1 MSAFKQISK
10 LGLASLATIS
20 LAATGAAAAQ
30 ATSTQSPSASPSA
43 GTESVTVDLVGIND
57 FHGRI
62 SADRSSAGAAVLA
75 GAVDEL
81 RAENENTLFV
91 SAGDNIGAS
100 TFASASQDDE
110 PTIAALGA
118 GGLDVSAVGNHEFDK
133 GFADLSGRVIDSYA
147 AASDDNGADF
157 ALGANVYEKG
167 TKTPALQEYA
177 IREVSGVSVGFIG
190 TVTEDMP
197 SLVSPAGIADLDFGS
212 ELEAAN
218 RVAAQLSDGEEA
230 NGEAD
235 VVVLLTHNGSASDQ
249 CADIAAEDSTYGT
262 LIRDASDEIDAIF
275 SGHTHQSYDCD
286 IADRPVIQSH
296 QYGTTLG
303 KVSLQV
309 NPETGEVTEAATER
323 ISLATEGADGEWA
336 ANFEAN
342 AQVAEIVSA
351 AEAEAEVV
359 GSVKI
364 GAISEDILRGG
375 EEPGSD
381 RGVESTL
388 GNTVADIHLWATS
401 NEDFAGEPAE
411 IAFMNPGGLRA
422 DLLYGEDGTVSYKAA
437 AEVQPFANTLITF
450 NLTGAQIRE
459 ALEQQWQP
467 AGSERTKLHLGISEG
482 LSYTYVE
489 EAAQGEHIKDIT
501 FKGEPLDEEA
511 TFRVAANAFLA
522 TGGDNFIAFADGTDH
537 ADSGQIDL
545 DATVNYFKA
554 HDVVEP
560 APLGRAV
567 LLEEEEPTQ
576 SPVPSDD
583 PTEDPTEPTASP
595 EPSEDA
601 TDEPTGEPTS
611 SPEPTG
617 DASESPDAS
626 DEPKKDSPDQNT
638 DDLADTGFNAS
649 WIGIIAG
656 VVVLA
661 GIALILVRRFG
672 NKAGR

>member
-1 MSAFKQISK
+1 MSAFRQISK

-20 LAATGAAAAQ
+20 LAAGGAAAAQ
-30 ATSTQSPSASPSA
+30 ATSTQSPSSSA
-43 GTESVTVDLVGIND
+43 AANAAAVTVDLVGIND

-133 GFADLSGRVIDSYA
+133 GFADLAGRVIDSYA
-147 AASDDNGADF
+147 DSTGENGADF

-218 RVAAQLSDGEEA
+218 RVAAQLSDGDEA

-235 VVVLLTHNGSASDQ
+235 VVVLLTHNGSAGDQ
-249 CADIAAEDSTYGT
+249 CADIAAEDSTYGK
-262 LIRDASDEIDAIF
+262 LIREASDEIDAIF
-275 SGHTHQSYDCD
+275 SGHTHQSYDCE

-309 NPETGEVTEAATER
+309 DPETGEVTEADTER
-323 ISLATEGADGEWA
+323 IALATEGADGEWA
-336 ANFEAN
+336 GNFEAN
-342 AQVAEIVSA
+342 AQVAEIVSN

-401 NEDFAGEPAE
+401 NDDFAGEPAE

-422 DLLYGEDGTVSYKAA
+422 DLLYGEDGTVSYKDA

-467 AGSERTKLHLGISEG
+467 AGSERSKLHLGISEG

-501 FKGEPLDEEA
+501 FNGEPLDEEA
-511 TFRVAANAFLA
+511 TFRVAFLA

>member
-1 MSAFKQISK
+1 
-10 LGLASLATIS
+10 
-20 LAATGAAAAQ
+20 
-30 ATSTQSPSASPSA
+30 
-43 GTESVTVDLVGIND
+43 
-57 FHGRI
+57 
-62 SADRSSAGAAVLA
+62 
-75 GAVDEL
+75 
-81 RAENENTLFV
+81 
-91 SAGDNIGAS
+91 
-100 TFASASQDDE
+100 
-110 PTIAALGA
+110 
-118 GGLDVSAVGNHEFDK
+118 
-133 GFADLSGRVIDSYA
+133 
-147 AASDDNGADF
+147 
-157 ALGANVYEKG
+157 
-167 TKTPALQEYA
+167 
-177 IREVSGVSVGFIG
+177 
-190 TVTEDMP
+190 
-197 SLVSPAGIADLDFGS
+197 
-212 ELEAAN
+212 
-218 RVAAQLSDGEEA
+218 
-230 NGEAD
+230 
-235 VVVLLTHNGSASDQ
+235 
-249 CADIAAEDSTYGT
+249 
-262 LIRDASDEIDAIF
+262 
-275 SGHTHQSYDCD
+275 
-286 IADRPVIQSH
+286 
-296 QYGTTLG
+296 
-303 KVSLQV
+303 
-309 NPETGEVTEAATER
+309 
-323 ISLATEGADGEWA
+323 
-336 ANFEAN
+336 
-342 AQVAEIVSA
+342 
-351 AEAEAEVV
+351 
-359 GSVKI
+359 
-364 GAISEDILRGG
+364 
-375 EEPGSD
+375 
-381 RGVESTL
+381 
-388 GNTVADIHLWATS
+388 
-401 NEDFAGEPAE
+401 
-411 IAFMNPGGLRA
+411 MNPGGLRA
-422 DLLYGEDGTVSYKAA
+422 DLLYGEDGTVSYKDA

-467 AGSERTKLHLGISEG
+467 AGSERSKLHLGISEG

-638 DDLADTGFNAS
+638 DDLADTGFKAS